1 MESFG
6 SAMGYFIYPVA
17 EMEIIMDFIKNIIQ
31 KDLTKRVVILACLG
45 LFLFITRSLINLFLL
60 TFIFTFFMYSIQ
72 KFLNNKLKK
81 FIRIKQRIIIIIL
94 YFIFAC
100 IIALILYKY
109 VPELIKQTQDVARKI
124 VNFYTQSKV
133 SPPKNPILNY
143 LYNQTQDINL
153 TGFANQGVGIIFQQ
167 ATAVKNLSL
176 NILFSIILS
185 LFFLLEKNRIIR
197 FTSRFKT
204 SKISYIYNEIEYFGI
219 KFTNSFGKVLEAQV
233 MIAFVNSVLSVIALW
248 IMGFPQVFALGI
260 MIFFLGL
267 IPVAGVFISL
277 IPLSM
282 IAFSIGGIKM
292 IIYVLIMIAVLHSLE
307 AYILNPKLMSSKTEL
322 PIFYI
327 FFILI
332 FSEHFF
338 GVWGLIIGIPIF
350 IFLLDLLDIN
360 HETKSTDA
368 SSHIDEVNND

>member
-1 MESFG
+1 
-6 SAMGYFIYPVA
+6 
-17 EMEIIMDFIKNIIQ
+17 MDFINDLFK
-31 KDLTKRVVILACLG
+31 KDITKRLIMLSLLG
-45 LFLFITRSLINLFLL
+45 LFLYITRSLLNMFLL

-72 KFLNNKLKK
+72 RVLSSRIKK
-81 FIRIKQRIIIIIL
+81 FIRIKQRFIIIIL
-94 YFIFAC
+94 YLLLAFG
-100 IIALILYKY
+100 IALALYKY
-109 VPELIKQTQDVARKI
+109 VPELIKQIQDISKKI
-124 VNFYTQSKV
+124 ASFYANAKIT
-133 SPPKNPILNY
+133 PPVNPILKY
-143 LYNQTQDINL
+143 FYDQTQDIDFL
-153 TGFANQGVGIIFQQ
+153 SFADQGVGMIFKQ
-167 ATAVKNLSL
+167 ATAVKNLGMD
-176 NILFSIILS
+176 ILFSIILS

-233 MIAFVNSVLSVIALW
+233 VIAFVNSVLSVIALW

-267 IPVAGVFISL
+267 IPVAGVFVSL
-277 IPLSM
+277 FPLSM
-282 IAFSIGGIKM
+282 IAFTIGGVRM

-307 AYILNPKLMSSKTEL
+307 SYILNPKLMSSKTEL
-322 PIFYI
+322 PIFYT

-350 IFLLDLLDIN
+350 MFILDLLEINQGIPNNESDSKCDDIN
-360 HETKSTDA
+360 
-368 SSHIDEVNND
+368 ND